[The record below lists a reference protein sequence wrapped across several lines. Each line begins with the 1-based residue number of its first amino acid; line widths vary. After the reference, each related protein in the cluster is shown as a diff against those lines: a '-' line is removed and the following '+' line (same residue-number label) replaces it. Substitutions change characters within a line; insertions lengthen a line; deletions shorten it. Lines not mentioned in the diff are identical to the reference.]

1 MNILLIYVDFMFL
14 GVRMRNWVNFEPKSQ
29 NELLITSSPPHRFF
43 SIPNFQVEI
52 CVILFSLYM
61 YMFIYEVQS
70 INFDISKLSLFRQE
84 KIALS
89 ILLILINFD
98 ILHDIKKIYC
108 QMFNISN
115 SFFNNYYFFINISL
129 TR

>member
-1 MNILLIYVDFMFL
+1 
-14 GVRMRNWVNFEPKSQ
+14 
-29 NELLITSSPPHRFF
+29 
-43 SIPNFQVEI
+43 
-52 CVILFSLYM
+52 
-61 YMFIYEVQS
+61 MFIYEVQS